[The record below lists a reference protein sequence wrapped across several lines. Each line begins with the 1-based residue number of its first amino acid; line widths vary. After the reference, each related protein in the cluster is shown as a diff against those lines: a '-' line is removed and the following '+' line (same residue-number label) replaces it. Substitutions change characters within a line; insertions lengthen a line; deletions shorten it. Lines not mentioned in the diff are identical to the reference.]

1 MGEGRRKM
9 TRNPRFTKRLLTAL
23 TAGLALLGFSER
35 SQAQELYLTGPLA
48 GAPAVRKLRLYR
60 QMRFEIAPAVS
71 FTLLDEYQRTIL
83 LGARLQ
89 FNFTDW
95 LAIGG
100 WGALGSVIRLPTA
113 LTDNIQTVHAQRQ
126 AQVAPCNNDPTGAGC
141 GGALLTQRL
150 TAVNM
155 GKNLK
160 DQLGGIDWVA
170 APQITVTPFRGKLAL
185 FQSIYLD
192 TDLYIAAG
200 PAFVGLTE
208 RKNCNPCVNQF
219 QTASRTAIAPTVAAG
234 LSFYV
239 NKWSALGFE
248 YRGLPFAW
256 NIGGFDTAGGGKDN
270 QFPDN
275 KITDADQRFRFN
287 QMMTISYNFYLP
299 TQYKVSE

>member
-1 MGEGRRKM
+1 M

-23 TAGLALLGFSER
+23 TAGLALLGITEH

-60 QMRFEIAPAVS
+60 RTRLEIAPAVS

-100 WGALGSVIRLPTA
+100 WGALGSAIRLPTA
-113 LTDNIQTVHAQRQ
+113 LTDNIQTVNEQRQ
-126 AQVAPCNNDPTGAGC
+126 KQVAPCVGTPNAPGC
-141 GGALLTQRL
+141 SGPLLTQRL
-150 TAVNM
+150 TAVNL
-155 GKNLK
+155 GKDLK
-160 DQLGGIDWVA
+160 DQLGGIDWIA
-170 APQITVTPFRGKLAL
+170 APQLTLTPFRGKLAL

-192 TDLYIAAG
+192 TDVYLSAG
-200 PAFVGLTE
+200 AAFVGLTE
-208 RKNCNPCVNQF
+208 RKNCDPCVGKF
-219 QTASRTAIAPTVAAG
+219 GTASRMAIAPTAALG
-234 LSFYV
+234 MSFYM
-239 NKWSALGFE
+239 NKWSAIGFE
-248 YRGLPFAW
+248 YRLMPFAW

-275 KITDADQRFRFN
+275 KITDADQRFRLN
-287 QMMTISYNFYLP
+287 MAMTISYNIYLP

>member
-1 MGEGRRKM
+1 M
-9 TRNPRFTKRLLTAL
+9 TRNPRFTTRLLTAL
-23 TAGLALLGFSER
+23 TAGLALLGITEH
-35 SQAQELYLTGPLA
+35 SQAQELYMTGPLA

-60 QMRFEIAPAVS
+60 RTRLEIAPAVS

-89 FNFTDW
+89 FNITDW

-113 LTDNIQTVHAQRQ
+113 LTDNIQEVNKQRQ
-126 AQVAPCNNDPTGAGC
+126 GIAAPCNVANPPDGC
-141 GGALLTQRL
+141 NGPLLTQRL
-150 TAVNM
+150 TAVNL

-170 APQITVTPFRGKLAL
+170 APQLTLTPFRGKLAL

-192 TDLYIAAG
+192 TDVYISPG
-200 PAFVGLTE
+200 VAFVGITE
-208 RKNCNPCVNQF
+208 RKNCNPCVGKF
-219 QTASRTAIAPTVAAG
+219 ETASRMAIAPTVAAG
-234 LSFYV
+234 MSFYV
-239 NKWSALGFE
+239 NKWSAIGFE
-248 YRGLPFAW
+248 YRLLPFAW
-256 NIGGFDTAGGGKDN
+256 NRGGFDTAGGGKDN

-275 KITDADQRFRFN
+275 KISDADQRFRVN
-287 QMMTISYNFYLP
+287 QMMTISYNIYLP